1 LLAPQKIKIY
11 VLQESLFRLMAVSNQ
26 GDGMREIKI
35 VLPELEDV
43 VPEEFLEHMLKATKE
58 ILLAMRT
65 LIDSGLDKIE
75 AVEEITKA
83 KKEIK
88 KIEVE

>member
-1 LLAPQKIKIY
+1 MVNVTTGGK
-11 VLQESLFRLMAVSNQ
+11 
-26 GDGMREIKI
+26 MREVKI

-43 VPEEFLEHMLKATKE
+43 LPEEFVEHMLAATKE
-58 ILLAMRT
+58 ILLALRS

-75 AVEEITKA
+75 AVEEISKA
-83 KKEIK
+83 KKEIR

>member
-1 LLAPQKIKIY
+1 
-11 VLQESLFRLMAVSNQ
+11 
-26 GDGMREIKI
+26 MREIKI
-35 VLPELEDV
+35 VLPDLEDV
-43 VPEEFLEHMLKATKE
+43 VPEEFVEHMLNATKE

-75 AVEEITKA
+75 AVEEIAKA

-88 KIEVE
+88 KIEIE

>member
-1 LLAPQKIKIY
+1 
-11 VLQESLFRLMAVSNQ
+11 
-26 GDGMREIKI
+26 MREIKI

>member
-1 LLAPQKIKIY
+1 
-11 VLQESLFRLMAVSNQ
+11 
-26 GDGMREIKI
+26 MREIKI
-35 VLPELEDV
+35 VLPDLEDV
-43 VPEEFLEHMLKATKE
+43 VPEEFMQHMLNATKE

-75 AVEEITKA
+75 AVEEIAKA

-88 KIEVE
+88 KIEIE